1 MTSEMIEKFV
11 DKNNGDNKP
20 VRIHFKER
28 SSIAGI
34 FIKGQDYHE
43 LKSKNFW
50 RIVKADVAGQWAES
64 KNMGLTRLYSGLSFT
79 KLSENR

>member
-1 MTSEMIEKFV
+1 MTSEMIEKFIEKT
-11 DKNNGDNKP
+11 DLEGKS

-28 SSIAGI
+28 SSIDGI
-34 FIKGQDYHE
+34 FIKGKDYKE

-50 RIVKADVAGQWAES
+50 RILRPDAANEWARTEDI
-64 KNMGLTRLYSGLSFT
+64 NLTRLYSGMSFT